1 MISKSRLNCQGLKSF
16 LYKITAYFEKV
27 IVVIENTIVGKF
39 VTEKTIRELELAK
52 NALNLEKKLS

>member
-1 MISKSRLNCQGLKSF
+1 M
-16 LYKITAYFEKV
+16 YKITAYFEKV